1 MKYCTACGNQLPN
14 EIISFCSNCGHNLQ
28 PIPEIAKHSSPADQV
43 KPADATP
50 LPMQHESEGT
60 QDYAIKPVK
69 KKIKPAWFI
78 ALFLLISIISVMIY
92 GVYEKSFYPKSQEEV
107 YKHLLDKYWRTE
119 DVNIKEIYIDGR
131 RIQKSTNNAVK
142 SLLNTVEGNTDA
154 EVFKSLENL
163 FKQSVNG
170 DNFMVLRLQL
180 DESLFQFEMS
190 FSESNNQFTYSI
202 SNPSIQFDS
211 KNNEF
216 FLNNDEKEITF
227 NSLDTGLPLEGE
239 SPLQIKSSTCQ
250 ISKITDQLLETIT
263 DFTFLVDGQEFRLV
277 IEEKRVPYIPDNRFV
292 KRVINEFE
300 ISIGNLP
307 KLNY

>member
-43 KPADATP
+43 KPAVATP

-60 QDYAIKPVK
+60 QDYAMEPVK

-78 ALFLLISIISVMIY
+78 GLFLLISIISVMIY
-92 GVYEKSFYPKSQEEV
+92 GVYEKSFYPKSQGEV

-119 DVNIKEIYIDGR
+119 DLNIKEIYIDGR
-131 RIQKSTNNAVK
+131 MIQKSSNSAVK

-154 EVFKSLENL
+154 EVFKSLENS
-163 FKQSVNG
+163 FKQSVNK

-190 FSESNNQFTYSI
+190 FSESNNQFAYSI
-202 SNPSIQFDS
+202 RNPSIQFDS

-216 FLNNDEKEITF
+216 FLNNDEKEITS

-307 KLNY
+307 TIN

>member
-14 EIISFCSNCGHNLQ
+14 EIISFCSNCGYNLQ

-43 KPADATP
+43 KPAIATP
-50 LPMQHESEGT
+50 LPMQHNSEGT
-60 QDYAIKPVK
+60 QDYAIEPVK

-92 GVYEKSFYPKSQEEV
+92 GVYEKSFYPKSQGEV

-119 DVNIKEIYIDGR
+119 DFNIKEIYIDGR
-131 RIQKSTNNAVK
+131 MIQKSSNSAVK
-142 SLLNTVEGNTDA
+142 SLANAAKGNTDA
-154 EVFKSLENL
+154 EIFKIFEDAY
-163 FKQSVNG
+163 KQSVNK

-190 FSESNNQFTYSI
+190 FSESDNQFTYSI
-202 SNPSIQFDS
+202 TNPSIQFDS
-211 KNNEF
+211 KNDEF
-216 FLNNDEKEITF
+216 FLNNDKKEITF
-227 NSLDTGLPLEGE
+227 NSLDTGLPLEGA
-239 SPLQIKSSTCQ
+239 STMQIKSSTYQ
-250 ISKITDQLLETIT
+250 ISKITDQLLETIS
-263 DFTFLVDGQEFRLV
+263 DFIFLVDGQEVRLV

-292 KRVINEFE
+292 KRVKNEFE

-307 KLNY
+307 TEN

>member
-43 KPADATP
+43 KPAVATP

-60 QDYAIKPVK
+60 QDYAIEPVK

-92 GVYEKSFYPKSQEEV
+92 GVYEKSFYPKSKEEV

-119 DVNIKEIYIDGR
+119 DLNIKEIYIDGR
-131 RIQKSTNNAVK
+131 MIQKSSNSAVK

-163 FKQSVNG
+163 IKQSVNK

-190 FSESNNQFTYSI
+190 FSESNNQFEYNIT
-202 SNPSIQFDS
+202 NPSIQFDS

-216 FLNNDEKEITF
+216 FLNNDEKEITS

-277 IEEKRVPYIPDNRFV
+277 IEEKRLPYIPDNRFV